1 MPQGK
6 AISEAV
12 QWIVICLSI
21 KMPAYKIAMYTDI
34 GEKRVWEILVHFQ
47 KTGSVN
53 VPKCEKVACSRSLC
67 DEEIQVSDSNAYT
80 FVPSF

>member
-1 MPQGK
+1 
-6 AISEAV
+6 
-12 QWIVICLSI
+12 
-21 KMPAYKIAMYTDI
+21 MPAYKIAMYTDI

-53 VPKCEKVACSRSLC
+53 VPKCEKIACSRSLC

>member
-12 QWIVICLSI
+12 QWIVIRLSI

-34 GEKRVWEILVHFQ
+34 GEKRVQEILTHFR

-53 VPKCEKVACSRSLC
+53 VPKHEKVARSRSLC